1 MEKNK
6 IGQLCYWLIRQPEGK
21 ELLTEL
27 KMMLANDPP
36 LPKPKEILDQFGGA
50 EIFLATRNGQV
61 SFIKYIELQAAIYL
75 QNETAIKAAQDKAE
89 IAKAKKEKKQ

>member
-36 LPKPKEILDQFGGA
+36 LPKPAEILAQFGGA
-50 EIFLATRNGQV
+50 EMFLATRNGQV
-61 SFIKYIELQAAIYL
+61 SFIKYIELQAAIYI
-75 QNETAIKAAQDKAE
+75 QNENSIKEAQDKAE
-89 IAKAKKEKKQ
+89 LAKAKKEKRR